1 MIILTTLS
9 GERIG
14 LNPDLVQR
22 AEGGHPTAV
31 LLLDGTRYDVA
42 ESLDAVADQLLAYR
56 IAIVSGTEE
65 RRATLHVVR

>member
-14 LNPDLVQR
+14 LNPDLIQR
-22 AEGGHPTAV
+22 AETGIHTTV

-42 ESLDAVADQLLAYR
+42 ESLDAVAEQLLAYR
-56 IAIVSGTEE
+56 IAIVSGTQD
-65 RRATLHVVR
+65 RKTSLHVVR